1 MTELAVRIEGA
12 APPASL
18 PDAERMRGAA
28 RAWLARDRSPVIRVS
43 PETPVPLRE
52 AMFSELADEGVAEV
66 APIAARVS
74 SEVWRAH
81 CAAAPDRC
89 VATDLIYRQRL
100 AAALLDAVHDL
111 AVYKPDP
118 VDGLYDFVSR
128 VPETLR
134 PRRGT
139 GRSALT
145 GKIRGWGD
153 CEDLAILYVSLAR
166 AAGFRAMPVWVQQD
180 GAFQNHVAAVVYV
193 PTVLSPSGEPRWAET
208 TIEGA
213 QIGEHPWVVVERLG
227 HGPRVLGDTP

>member
-1 MTELAVRIEGA
+1 VNDLAVRVEGA

-18 PDAERMRGAA
+18 PDAERMREAA
-28 RAWLARDRSPVIRVS
+28 RAWLARDRSPIVRIA

-52 AMFSELADEGVAEV
+52 AMFSELADEGVDSV
-66 APIAARVS
+66 RPIVARVAS
-74 SEVWRAH
+74 DVWRAH
-81 CAAAPDRC
+81 CAAAPSRC
-89 VATDLIYRQRL
+89 VATDLVYRQRL

-118 VDGLYDFVSR
+118 VEKLYDFASR

-139 GRSALT
+139 GRSQLT
-145 GKIRGWGD
+145 GRMRGWGD
-153 CEDLAILYVSLAR
+153 CEDLSILYVALAR

-180 GAFQNHVAAVVYV
+180 GAFQNHVAAVVYL
-193 PTVLSPSGEPRWAET
+193 PTVVAPSGEPRWAET

-227 HGPRVLGDTP
+227 HGPRVFGETP